1 MHKIAI
7 KIAKVEPETKSAH
20 VVQID
25 SWHWRFNVANL
36 LKFLIN
42 SKVLEL
48 NIELSN
54 NQSIRSC
61 AFLHS
66 G

>member
-36 LKFLIN
+36 LIN

-48 NIELSN
+48 NIELNN